1 MLEVVVGGAVDV
13 FCVVGYIILL
23 YEIYY
28 FIVIFILFYCIE
40 S

>member
-1 MLEVVVGGAVDV
+1 MVGAG
-13 FCVVGYIILL
+13 FFFWVVGYIILL

-28 FIVIFILFYCIE
+28 FIVMYILFYCVD